1 MESFVKSLNM
11 EDTFSRLGKYLQTSN
26 FWLSLAIVVVAV
38 ILWQVIKRVKKKWKE
53 RNGNL
58 TTTSNV
64 VFDIIRFLFFF
75 LLIVVLLQI
84 NGVNVTALITGLGVV
99 SVIVGLALQ
108 DFLKDII
115 MGVHILSD
123 KFFQVGD
130 VVRYNGME
138 GVVISFNVRTTKLKL
153 VNYNEILT
161 ISNRNITE
169 IMVMTDMF
177 DLDIGLPYFV
187 DSEKIHETM
196 EVLTERIRK
205 ISGIT
210 NAMYKGTERFNESS
224 VTYRIRYWTL

>member
-1 MESFVKSLNM
+1 
-11 EDTFSRLGKYLQTSN
+11 
-26 FWLSLAIVVVAV
+26 
-38 ILWQVIKRVKKKWKE
+38 
-53 RNGNL
+53 
-58 TTTSNV
+58 
-64 VFDIIRFLFFF
+64 
-75 LLIVVLLQI
+75 
-84 NGVNVTALITGLGVV
+84 
-99 SVIVGLALQ
+99 
-108 DFLKDII
+108 

-224 VTYRIRYWTL
+224 VTYRIRYWTPPDGRRFDIRRAALRIVQDGLKEAGIPFPYNHLDVELVGSAGSAGSETYKASKVSFENVPEGTWKLVVTNPSGLSTETESFEVKDISASEKLLN